1 MSGPVSCLPGS
12 LVQIRC
18 RSQFQRRAGLPAPPA
33 EARQAII
40 QFVACWGC
48 NACDGAQVQQRL
60 AEPLGPGDFF
70 ARKAQL
76 YISFVD
82 NPGTVPDPKP
92 ELKDPDDFNNPSN
105 RPGR

>member
-1 MSGPVSCLPGS
+1 M
-12 LVQIRC
+12 
-18 RSQFQRRAGLPAPPA
+18 
-33 EARQAII
+33 
-40 QFVACWGC
+40 ACWAQHAG
-48 NACDGAQVQQRL
+48 AGAQVKQRL